1 LQYESGLSPGTG
13 SPSPRGFC
21 PPKENDKPSEATR
34 ELKSSVIRLSE
45 NFIVI
50 WPLLG
55 SGGVV
60 VDGEAEEAQDSGDRR
75 LVLAA

>member
-1 LQYESGLSPGTG
+1 LLPGTA

-34 ELKSSVIRLSE
+34 ELKSRAIRLME

-50 WPLLG
+50 RIAFAND
-55 SGGVV
+55 GVV
-60 VDGEAEEAQDSGDRR
+60 CGWGAATDEEAGAEIDQ
-75 LVLAA
+75 

>member
-45 NFIVI
+45 NLIVI

-55 SGGVV
+55 LV
-60 VDGEAEEAQDSGDRR
+60 ELLLMERR
-75 LVLAA
+75 RRRRNLEIDD